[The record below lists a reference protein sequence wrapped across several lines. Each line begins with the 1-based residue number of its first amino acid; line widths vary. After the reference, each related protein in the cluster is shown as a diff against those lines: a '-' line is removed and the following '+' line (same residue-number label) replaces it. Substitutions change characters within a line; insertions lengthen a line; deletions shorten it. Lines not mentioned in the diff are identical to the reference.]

1 VTATG
6 EYKNIGLPRMKQIA
20 AHCSGNVQAT
30 ELVTVSG
37 RQEGNKLKV
46 LLAMTYGS
54 PFTWACTGPGAK
66 LIKPPYPFDFLS
78 TPSLEVTAEDDAL
91 GHVVKHDYRGKVI

>member
-78 TPSLEVTAEDDAL
+78 TVRRNYAASCPGAGDPNFAINLTLV
-91 GHVVKHDYRGKVI
+91 